1 MKLYP
6 RSVYFV
12 NGRAIGAGFSCAEQ
26 ESKKKTVVMFLPSE
40 HPDFLGPINVLGKTQ
55 EQIELE
61 VKAIPSFNG

>member
-12 NGRAIGAGFSCAEQ
+12 NGRAIGAGFSVAEQ
-26 ESKKKTVVMFLPSE
+26 DPKKKTVVMFLPSE
-40 HPDFLGPINVLGKTQ
+40 HHDFLGPINVLGKTQ

-61 VKAIPSFNG
+61 VNPFTQSKI